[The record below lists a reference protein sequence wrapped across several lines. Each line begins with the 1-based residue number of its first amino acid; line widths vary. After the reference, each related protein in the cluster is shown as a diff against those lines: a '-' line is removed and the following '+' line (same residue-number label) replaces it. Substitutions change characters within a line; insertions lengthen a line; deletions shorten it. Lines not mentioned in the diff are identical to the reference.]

1 MKKLQF
7 ILVGIVI
14 LFMLYLI
21 FNKEEYITCNK
32 KSMNKD
38 YTLLTNYKIYYKNKE
53 VYKIEI
59 EENVEAKTANILN
72 QIMQNIENSYKSY
85 KEAIGSYDY
94 EKTKEKTKGKTTV
107 IINYDEIDMEA
118 YLKYNPDANLN
129 ENKRYN
135 IDDLKKL
142 YEEGGATCK

>member
-1 MKKLQF
+1 MKNAL
-7 ILVGIVI
+7 IITIIVLSLAI
-14 LFMLYLI
+14 ISYI
-21 FNKEEYITCNK
+21 FNKKEYITCIK
-32 KSMNKD
+32 KTMNED
-38 YTLLTNYKIYYKNKE
+38 YTLLSNYKIYYQNEE

-59 EENVEAKTANILN
+59 KENVEAKTTNILN
-72 QIMQNIENSYKSY
+72 QIMQNIENSYKNY
-85 KEAIGSYDY
+85 KEEIGSYDY
-94 EKTKEKTKGKTTV
+94 EVKKEKTKGETKV

>member
-7 ILVGIVI
+7 ILLGIVI
-14 LFMLYLI
+14 LFVLYLI

-32 KSMNKD
+32 KSMNKE
-38 YTLLTNYKIYYKNKE
+38 YTLLSNYKIYYKNKE

-85 KEAIGSYDY
+85 KEEIGSYDY
-94 EKTKEKTKGKTTV
+94 EITKEKTKGKTNV